1 MIKPIFLFS
10 SIAAAALLC
19 ACNGNGNSTTT
30 ATDTARKQFIETA
43 NMDSSVKPG
52 DNFYLFVNGKW
63 IQHAEIPGTQTS
75 AGAFTDLYNHTRDNL
90 KTVLEDAAKN
100 NATKGTNEQLV
111 GDLYAS
117 GMDSAT
123 IEKRAYDPVKPYL
136 QKVAAITDAKGI
148 MQLEADM
155 HKDGFA
161 YIVGM
166 GVGPDEKNSRMNIVG
181 LVQTGLG
188 LPDRD
193 YYLKAD
199 SPTTAIQNAYKAY
212 MQKIFTLIGDDSATA
227 AKKVAAVYA
236 LEKNIAQSHRTKV
249 ELRDPESNY
258 NKTAI
263 ADLANKE
270 PTIGWNTFLDSLGV
284 KVDSVDVGQP
294 AYYAKLN
301 DLLKSTPID
310 TWKAYYR
317 FHITD
322 DAAPYLSSDFVN
334 ARFQYTKVLSGQQQM
349 KPRWERMYM
358 VTDQELGEALG
369 HLYVDKYFT
378 AGAKKQMEDLISN
391 LQKAFENRIHGLD
404 WMSDSTKQVAIDK
417 MHAFLK
423 KVGFPDKWRDYS
435 KVNVNRST
443 FFENIISA
451 NQNNYAYE
459 MNKVGKPVDRTEW
472 GMTPPTINAYYNPTF
487 NEIVFPA
494 GILQFPF
501 FDPNADD
508 AINYGGIGMVIGH
521 EMTHA
526 FDDEGSQYDKEGNL
540 KNWWDTTDQQKFQAK
555 AKQVIALYD
564 NFTILDTMHVNGA
577 LTTGENMADIGGLA
591 IAYDA
596 FKMTK
601 EGQDTTK
608 IDGFTPDQRFF
619 ISFAQIWRSK
629 IKDESA
635 RLRINTDPHSPPMYR
650 VNGPLMNFTPFYQ
663 AFNVQPGDKMYK
675 PEDQRIKIW

>member
-1 MIKPIFLFS
+1 MIKHIFLFS
-10 SIAAAALLC
+10 TIAAVALLC
-19 ACNGNGNSTTT
+19 ACNNSNNTT
-30 ATDTARKQFIETA
+30 AGTNTAKMQFIETA

-63 IQHAEIPGTQTS
+63 IQHARIPSTQTS
-75 AGAFTDLYNHTRDNL
+75 AGAGIELYNRTRDNL
-90 KTVLEDAAKN
+90 KVLLEDAAKS
-100 NATKGTNEQLV
+100 NAARGTNEQLV
-111 GDLYAS
+111 GDFYAS

-123 IEKRAYDPVKPYL
+123 IEKRGYDPIKPFL
-136 QKVAAITDAKGI
+136 QKAAALTDARSI
-148 MQLEADM
+148 MQLESDI

-161 YIVGM
+161 YIIGM
-166 GVGPDEKNSRMNIVG
+166 GVGADEKNSSMNIVG
-181 LVQTGLG
+181 LVQMGLG

-193 YYLKAD
+193 YYLKTDA
-199 SPTTAIQNAYKAY
+199 STIAIQHAYKSY
-212 MQKIFTLIGDDSATA
+212 MQKMFTMLGDDSVTA

-236 LEKNIAQSHRTKV
+236 LEKNMAQSHRTNV

-258 NKTAI
+258 NKMAV
-263 ADLANKE
+263 ADLDKIQPN
-270 PTIGWNTFLDSLGV
+270 IGWTVFFDSLGA

-294 AYYAKLN
+294 TYYTKLN
-301 DLLKSTPID
+301 DFLKSTPIA
-310 TWKAYYR
+310 TWKAYYQ
-317 FHITD
+317 FHIAD
-322 DAAPYLSSDFVN
+322 NAAPYLSTDFVN
-334 ARFQYTKVLSGQQQM
+334 TRFQYTKVLSGQQEL
-349 KPRWERMYM
+349 KPRWERMYG

-378 AGAKKQMEDLISN
+378 ADAKNRMQGLINN
-391 LQKAFENRIHGLD
+391 LQKSFENRMHGLD

-443 FFENIISA
+443 FFENVISA

-459 MNKVGKPVDRTEW
+459 MSKVGKPVDRTEW

-508 AINYGGIGMVIGH
+508 AINYGGIGMAIGH

-540 KNWWDTTDQQKFQAK
+540 KNWWNATDKQKFQAK
-555 AKQVIALYD
+555 AKQVINMY
-564 NFTILDTMHVNGA
+564 NGFTILDTVHVNGA

-601 EGQDTTK
+601 EGQDTNK

-650 VNGPLMNFTPFYQ
+650 VNGPLMNFTPFYT

>member
-1 MIKPIFLFS
+1 MIKSIFLCS
-10 SIAAAALLC
+10 SIAAAVLLS
-19 ACNGNGNSTTT
+19 ACNNGNNTTVT
-30 ATDTARKQFIETA
+30 TDTTKRRFIETA

-63 IQHAEIPGTQTS
+63 IQHAQIPGTQTS
-75 AGAFTDLYNHTRDNL
+75 TGAGMDLYNRTRDHI
-90 KTVLEDAAKN
+90 KTLLEDAAKS

-111 GDLYAS
+111 GDFYAS
-117 GMDSAT
+117 GMDSVT
-123 IEKRAYDPVKPYL
+123 VEKRGYDPLKPYL
-136 QKVAAITDAKGI
+136 QRATSITDANSI

-155 HKDGFA
+155 HKNGFA
-161 YIVGM
+161 YIIGM
-166 GVGPDEKNSRMNIVG
+166 GVGPDQKNSRMNIVG
-181 LVQTGLG
+181 LAQSGLG

-193 YYLKAD
+193 YYLKTDA
-199 SPTTAIQNAYKAY
+199 STVAIQNAYKSY
-212 MQKIFTLIGDDSATA
+212 MQKLFTLLGDDSGTA
-227 AKKVAAVYA
+227 VKKVAAVYA
-236 LEKNIAQSHRTKV
+236 LEKNMAQSHRTNV

-258 NKTAI
+258 NKTAV
-263 ADLANKE
+263 ADLDRKE
-270 PTIGWNTFLDSLGV
+270 PNIGWTVFFDSLGI
-284 KVDSVDVGQP
+284 KIDSADVGQP

-310 TWKAYYR
+310 TWKAYYQ
-317 FHITD
+317 FHIAD
-322 DAAPYLSSDFVN
+322 DAAPYLSSNFVN
-334 ARFQYTKVLSGQQQM
+334 ARFDYTKVLSGQQQL
-349 KPRWERMYM
+349 KPRWERMYTF
-358 VTDQELGEALG
+358 TDQALGEALG

-378 AGAKKQMEDLISN
+378 ADAKSRMEDLISN
-391 LQKAFENRIHGLD
+391 LQKSFENRIHGLD

-435 KVNVNRST
+435 NVNVNRST
-443 FFENIISA
+443 FFENVISA
-451 NQNNYAYE
+451 NQNNYAYQ

-472 GMTPPTINAYYNPTF
+472 DMTPPTINAYYNPTF

-508 AINYGGIGMVIGH
+508 AINYGGIGVVIGH

-540 KNWWDTTDQQKFQAK
+540 KNWWNAADKQKFQEK

-564 NFTILDTMHVNGA
+564 NFTILDTVHVNGA

-596 FKMTK
+596 FKMTR

-629 IKDESA
+629 VKDESA
-635 RLRINTDPHSPPMYR
+635 RLRINTDPHSPAMYR